1 MGAGLFPLLFP
12 LNDNKIGGI
21 KMAKRKSSKKGRKT
35 TKKTAS
41 NVDLAVVALIVISIL
56 LGVLIYAKSGVIG
69 VKLNEILGGMMG
81 IIKYVLP
88 IGIFAMAIKM
98 AINDD
103 EYLSSKLAQCAIL
116 LISFAVLM
124 CVYQVNVGNLT
135 IDKSLSEVVKDSYA
149 LGTQEKGGG
158 ALGAILAVPLVKLLG
173 PIGAIILCVGIV
185 IILAVFVF
193 GINASEIINNF
204 IEKSQE
210 NREERLEQ
218 RQKNKE
224 EQLKMKQEMLEEKKR
239 AKEQAR
245 QEALADNSVGEQ
257 IKINFGGRLI
267 DEENTGRKKY
277 NHDNDDLTPL
287 TKETKKQKMQ
297 EIKENN
303 QPDVIENNLFKQEEQ
318 KKEDK
323 TKEVLQ
329 LEHAMVVEDE
339 NYEYPPI
346 ELLGKPAKKAL
357 KGGAKALTDTATKLQ
372 KTLYSFG
379 VSAKVENVSVGPA
392 ITRYELK
399 PAEGVRVSKI
409 ANLADDIALNL
420 AAETIRIEAPIP
432 GKQAVGIEVP
442 NKEKE
447 AVHLREVLESEEF
460 QNNKSKLTVALG
472 KDVAGNIQLADIA
485 KMPHVLIAGST
496 GSGKSVCINTII
508 SSIIYNAKPSE
519 VKLVMV
525 DPKVVE
531 LSVYN
536 GIPHLLIPVVT
547 DPKKAAGALAWA
559 VQEMDDRYNKFAQKG
574 VRDLKGYNKAI
585 EKEEGVGK
593 LPQIVII
600 VDELADLMMVAAKD
614 VEEAICRLAQ
624 KARAAG
630 MHLVIAT
637 QRPSVDVITGLIKAN
652 IPSRIAFAV
661 SSQVDSRTILDSVGA
676 EKLLGKGDMLFFP
689 SGAPKPLRVQGAFV
703 SDEEVE
709 KIVDFVKQNGT
720 ATYSEDILES
730 IEKNNKTDKEIAQEA
745 DEDDET
751 DPFLMDAIETVV
763 ETGQASTSFIQ
774 RRFKVGYARA
784 GRIIDQME
792 ERGIISGYQGSK
804 PREVLMSKER
814 LEELKMGTNTS
825 LPEETE

>member
-1 MGAGLFPLLFP
+1 MEELYGA
-12 LNDNKIGGI
+12 
-21 KMAKRKSSKKGRKT
+21 
-35 TKKTAS
+35 
-41 NVDLAVVALIVISIL
+41 VA
-56 LGVLIYAKSGVIG
+56 
-69 VKLNEILGGMMG
+69 
-81 IIKYVLP
+81 
-88 IGIFAMAIKM
+88 
-98 AINDD
+98 
-103 EYLSSKLAQCAIL
+103 
-116 LISFAVLM
+116 
-124 CVYQVNVGNLT
+124 
-135 IDKSLSEVVKDSYA
+135 
-149 LGTQEKGGG
+149 
-158 ALGAILAVPLVKLLG
+158 AVPLNRLLG
-173 PIGAIILCVGIV
+173 EAGAIIFCLGIALV
-185 IILAVFVF
+185 LLVFTF
-193 GINASEIINNF
+193 GINASEIIQQF
-204 IEKSQE
+204 MEKLEERKEEKMIAREEAHKQRMEEAIETPAQRRK
-210 NREERLEQ
+210 RERKERLE
-218 RQKNKE
+218 
-224 EQLKMKQEMLEEKKR
+224 KMRFE
-239 AKEQAR
+239 KEQAKDVM
-245 QEALADNSVGEQ
+245 DNQ
-257 IKINFGGRLI
+257 IKINFGGRI
-267 DEENTGRKKY
+267 VDGQEEKEGLKKY
-277 NHDNDDLTPL
+277 DHSKDDLEPL
-287 TKETKKQKMQ
+287 TKASKLKMKEKA
-297 EIKENN
+297 EI
-303 QPDVIENNLFKQEEQ
+303 QPDVLENNLFKQVQEQ
-318 KKEDK
+318 KEEKK
-323 TKEVLQ
+323 KEVLQ
-329 LEHAMVVEDE
+329 LEHSLIVEDE
-339 NYEYPPI
+339 HYEYPPI
-346 ELLGKPAKKAL
+346 ELLSKPSKKTL

-447 AVHLREVLESEEF
+447 AVHLREVLDSEDF
-460 QNNKSKLTVALG
+460 KNNKSKLSIALG
-472 KDVAGNIQLADIA
+472 KDVAGNVQLADIA

-508 SSIIYNAKPSE
+508 TSIIYHAKPSE
-519 VKLVMV
+519 VKFVMV

-547 DPKKAAGALAWA
+547 DPRKAAGALAWA
-559 VQEMDDRYNKFAQKG
+559 VQEMDDRYNKFASKG

-585 EKEEGVGK
+585 EKEYEAGK

-600 VDELADLMMVAAKD
+600 IDELADLMMVAKND
-614 VEEAICRLAQ
+614 VEDAICRLAQ

-676 EKLLGKGDMLFFP
+676 EKLLGKGDMLYFP
-689 SGAPKPLRVQGAFV
+689 SGAPKPSRVQGAFV

-709 KIVDFVKQNGT
+709 KIVDFIKSNGT
-720 ATYSEDILES
+720 ATYNEDILES
-730 IEKNNKTDKEIAQEA
+730 IENTNKSDKELAQEQAA
-745 DEDDET
+745 DDDT
-751 DPFLMDAIETVV
+751 DPFLMDAIQTVV

-804 PREVLMSKER
+804 PREVLMTLDR
-814 LEELKMGTNTS
+814 LNELKMSNGLKENDS
-825 LPEETE
+825 DS

>member
-1 MGAGLFPLLFP
+1 
-12 LNDNKIGGI
+12 
-21 KMAKRKSSKKGRKT
+21 MAKKRRRYKKS
-35 TKKTAS
+35 KKTAS
-41 NVDLAVVALIVISIL
+41 KLDLAVISIIMLSIL
-56 LGVLIYAKSGVIG
+56 LAVLIYTKSGVVG
-69 VKLNEILGGMMG
+69 VKLNEILGGMFG
-81 IIKYVLP
+81 IMQYVLP
-88 IGIFAMAIKM
+88 IGGLAIGIKLATDDRDTLVSKLIQYVIFVVSLSVLFSVVQISSG
-98 AINDD
+98 
-103 EYLSSKLAQCAIL
+103 ELQSSKE
-116 LISFAVLM
+116 
-124 CVYQVNVGNLT
+124 
-135 IDKSLSEVVKDSYA
+135 LSEVVKDAYY
-149 LGTQEKGGG
+149 LGEQSKGGG
-158 ALGAILAVPLVKLLG
+158 AIGAVAAVPLAKLLG
-173 PIGAIILCVGIV
+173 DIGAVILCIGI
-185 IILAVFVF
+185 AVVFLVFTF
-193 GINASEIINNF
+193 GINLSDLINMF
-204 IEKSQE
+204 VEKIEDK
-210 NREERLEQ
+210 REERLEE
-218 RQKNKE
+218 KE
-224 EQLKMKQEMLEEKKR
+224 ERHKGEIKETAQERRKREREERMAEKARIKAEKIAN
-239 AKEQAR
+239 AKAEK
-245 QEALADNSVGEQ
+245 EKDFMDNQ
-257 IKINFGGRLI
+257 IKINFGGRIL
-267 DEENTGRKKY
+267 DETENTRGLKKY
-277 NHDNDDLTPL
+277 DHSNDDLEPL
-287 TKETKKQKMQ
+287 TRDSKKEM
-297 EIKENN
+297 
-303 QPDVIENNLFKQEEQ
+303 QPDVIENNLFKQEEE

-323 TKEVLQ
+323 KKEVLQ

-339 NYEYPPI
+339 HYEYPPV
-346 ELLGKPAKKAL
+346 ELLSKGKAKTL

-447 AVHLREVLESEEF
+447 TVHLREVLESKEF
-460 QNNKSKLTVALG
+460 QENKSKLTIALG
-472 KDVAGNIQLADIA
+472 KDVAGNTQLADIA

-508 SSIIYNAKPSE
+508 TSIIYNAKPSE

-559 VQEMDDRYNKFAQKG
+559 VQEMDDRYNKFASKG

-585 EKEEGVGK
+585 EKEGGVGK

-661 SSQVDSRTILDSVGA
+661 SSQVDSRTILDTVGA

-689 SGAPKPLRVQGAFV
+689 SGAPKPSRVQGAFV

-709 KIVDFVKQNGT
+709 KIVDFVKSNGT

-730 IEKNNKTDKEIAQEA
+730 IENNNKSDKELAQEQAA
-745 DEDDET
+745 DDDT
-751 DPFLMDAIETVV
+751 DPFLMDAIQTVV

-792 ERGIISGYQGSK
+792 ERGVISGYQGSK
-804 PREVLMSKER
+804 PREVLMTLDK
-814 LEELKMGTNTS
+814 LNELKMGTKENDVATQ
-825 LPEETE
+825 